1 MTEYYVYV
9 LYSKEIDTF
18 YIGQT
23 INIEVRITEHLLHSM
38 EEAYTRR
45 AKDWAMFY
53 LLKCNSRHQAI
64 LIESHI
70 KRMKSRSYLINLIKY
85 PTIGEKL
92 FVKYN
97 TLPEINIDLKD

>member
-1 MTEYYVYV
+1 MSEYCVYV
-9 LYSKEIDTF
+9 LYSKEIDAF

-23 INIEVRITEHLLHSM
+23 INLEVRITEHLLQSM
-38 EEAYTRR
+38 EEAYTSR
-45 AKDWAMFY
+45 AKDWALFY

-64 LIESHI
+64 LIERHI
-70 KRMKSRSYLINLIKY
+70 KRMKSRDYLINLSKY

-97 TLPEINIDLKD
+97 TLPEINNGLKG